1 MAEQAGEIRVQRRW
15 RLLAPAAFAA
25 LVTAL
30 ALAAARPPDA
40 AAVVCQKPSITGA
53 AVVGQPLTA
62 TAGSCTLPVPVTL
75 EWYRC
80 GGDTEATCTTSVQAP
95 GAGPSSYTPVAAD
108 AGRRLAV
115 KQVAGEPP
123 VAETSWSP
131 LTGLVQQPVPQQP
144 AGGGSSGGFAGSS
157 PGGSAPPSGAPGGGT
172 TGPRLLSP
180 FPLVKIAGR
189 LTTRGARITR
199 LSVRAPRGSTVRA
212 RCRGRGCR
220 TKPSRVRVGRKR
232 VVRLR
237 RFERHV
243 LAGSALQIAITK
255 PGYVGKFTRFRFR
268 LRRAP
273 LRLDACVKPGS
284 WSPVQCPG

>member
-1 MAEQAGEIRVQRRW
+1 
-15 RLLAPAAFAA
+15 
-25 LVTAL
+25 VTAL
-30 ALAAARPPDA
+30 ALAAARPPEA
-40 AAVVCQKPSITGA
+40 AAIVCQKPSITGA

-62 TAGSCTLPVPVTL
+62 SAGSCPVTVTL

-80 GGDTEATCTTSVQAP
+80 SGDTDATCTTPVQAP
-95 GAGPSSYTPVAAD
+95 GAGPSSYTPVALD

-115 KQVAGEPP
+115 KQVPAQPL
-123 VAETSWSP
+123 AADSTWSA
-131 LTGLVQQPVPQQP
+131 LTELVQQPVAQQP

-157 PGGSAPPSGAPGGGT
+157 PGGSAPPSAGPGGGT

-220 TKPSRVRVGRKR
+220 TKPSRVSVGRKR

-243 LAGSALQIAITK
+243 LAGSALQLAITK

-273 LRLDACVKPGS
+273 LRLDACVKPGG